1 MSVLRSSLSMISKRW
16 RKYFLKTSPATSATE
31 WATWTRLSMLPDF
44 SVSAKKSQ
52 LEEEEVE
59 EWIGWMDLRRV
70 EREEKE
76 TQRERG

>member
-31 WATWTRLSMLPDF
+31 WATWTRLSMFPDF
-44 SVSAKKSQ
+44 SVSAKQSQ

-59 EWIGWMDLRRV
+59 EWIGWMDLRQV

-76 TQRERG
+76 TERERG